1 MQQRHGTLIGCTDNI
16 VEVEL
21 SADAMLAQGE
31 IGYIELPD
39 KDVTVQV
46 MAEVLEVRENSC
58 VMQVFEP
65 TEGLCNGLKVTFS
78 GDPLSI
84 QVGPG
89 MLGTVYDGL
98 QNPLKELAHRDGFFL
113 KRGSRVDPL
122 DSTKMWDFVPTAK
135 IGDTVAAGQVLGCVK
150 EFHFE
155 HKIMVPFDLSGDWE
169 VISIESQGE
178 CCVSDTIAVIK
189 N

>member
-135 IGDTVAAGQVLGCVK
+135 IGDT
-150 EFHFE
+150 
-155 HKIMVPFDLSGDWE
+155 
-169 VISIESQGE
+169 
-178 CCVSDTIAVIK
+178 
-189 N
+189 